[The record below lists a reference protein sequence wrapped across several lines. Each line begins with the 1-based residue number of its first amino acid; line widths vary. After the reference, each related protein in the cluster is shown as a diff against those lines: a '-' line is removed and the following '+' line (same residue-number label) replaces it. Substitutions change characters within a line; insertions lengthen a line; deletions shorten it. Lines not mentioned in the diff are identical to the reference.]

1 MKIPKKSE
9 KPYNAASNEF
19 SNGSDNSLHPQIP
32 TKTSP
37 KTMKTDRRTL
47 TNQKPAAV

>member
-1 MKIPKKSE
+1 MKIPNKSE
-9 KPYNAASNEF
+9 KTYNAASNEL

-32 TKTSP
+32 TEANP
-37 KTMKTDRRTL
+37 KTMKTDRVTL